1 MLPRPSSSWLTHW
14 PALLAISAGVAVA
27 CATAS
32 RPAALQPTGR
42 EPDLRVALFTDQD
55 AAQIGGQGTVAVAE
69 SGRPVFRI
77 AGGEAVRVV
86 VDGRGLLVEGRAG
99 AGRYQ
104 ALSFVSLEPSRFIT
118 LEGRPY
124 RGTIDVLAAPRGL
137 TVINR
142 VPLESY
148 LAGVVTAEMGRR
160 APNERAALEA
170 QAIVSRTYAL
180 FNRGKYEREGY
191 DLLAGVA
198 DQVYQGVDA
207 EDETGR
213 AAVRATAGLVLSY
226 RGELIEAFFH
236 STCGYATASPEEV
249 LRFGRARPY
258 LRSVS
263 DERAGGY
270 YCDISPRFRW
280 HVEWEGDELR
290 NILRRTLPSVM
301 GIDEGAVDRIEDV
314 RVQRTGVSRRVVE
327 LRVRVGSGEVPV
339 FGPDVRAVLR
349 APDGRSLGST
359 AFQLAT
365 DRRGGQVQR
374 VVANGA
380 GWGHGIGMCQWGAV
394 GRARAGHSAET
405 IVTTYFPG
413 AQVARWY

>member
-1 MLPRPSSSWLTHW
+1 MRW
-14 PALLAISAGVAVA
+14 PALLAASAAVAVA

-32 RPAALQPTGR
+32 RPAVLRPTGR
-42 EPDLRVALFTDQD
+42 QPDLRVALLVEQA
-55 AAQIGGQGTVAVAE
+55 AAQIGGQGAVAVAE
-69 SGRPVFRI
+69 NGRPVFRI
-77 AGGEAVRVV
+77 GSGDAVRVV
-86 VDGRGLLVEGRAG
+86 ADGRALVVEGSVG

-104 ALSFVSLEPSRFIT
+104 ALSFVSLEDARFLT
-118 LEGRPY
+118 VDGRPY
-124 RGTIDVLAAPRGL
+124 RGTIEVLAAASGL
-137 TVINR
+137 SVINL
-142 VPLESY
+142 VPAESY
-148 LAGVVTAEMGRR
+148 LAGVINAEMGRR
-160 APNERAALEA
+160 GPDERAALEA

-198 DQVYQGVDA
+198 DQVYQGVASEDDA
-207 EDETGR
+207 GR
-213 AAVRATAGLVLSY
+213 AAVRATAGMVLTY
-226 RGELIEAFFH
+226 RDELIEAFFH

-249 LRFGRARPY
+249 LRFGRAKPY

-263 DERAGGY
+263 DEHAGGY

-280 HVEWEGDELR
+280 QVEWEGGELR

-314 RVQRTGVSRRVVE
+314 RVHRTGVSRRVVE
-327 LRVRVGSGEVPV
+327 LRVRVGSGEIPV
-339 FGPDVRAVLR
+339 FGPDLRTVLR

-359 AFQLAT
+359 ALQLAT
-365 DRRGGQVQR
+365 ERRGGEVGR
-374 VVANGA
+374 LVANGA

-394 GRARAGHSAET
+394 GRARAGQSAET

-413 AQVARWY
+413 AKVARWY